1 MSLSKFGTGFI
12 VLFHWRM
19 LLERFVNAHYT
30 AASEQVTT
38 ERPA

>member
-1 MSLSKFGTGFI
+1 
-12 VLFHWRM
+12 M